1 MRLSPERRAE
11 LLNELR
17 LRRLFTNKML
27 CRRYG
32 VSLSTLKRL
41 QAEALERPL
50 DPMGRIGPE
59 TVRVVLP
66 NRDGPGKVKAA

>member
-1 MRLSPERRAE
+1 VRLPAERRAE

-50 DPMGRIGPE
+50 QMGRIGPE
-59 TVRVVLP
+59 TVRVVLS
-66 NRDGPGKVKAA
+66 NENGPVKVEAA

>member
-1 MRLSPERRAE
+1 MRLPAERRAE

-50 DPMGRIGPE
+50 QMGRIGPE
-59 TVRVVLP
+59 TVRVVLS
-66 NRDGPGKVKAA
+66 NENGPVKVEAA